1 MITFTGVNSHTGVGY
16 FKTEDT
22 TKPQLFMFCQ
32 ADPKE
37 YTQGFKMAV
46 QWRNGSM
53 LFVDDGNGFF
63 LLLCIF
69 NCEFIENLHEFL
81 VKDKRRHIFVVI
93 VDIFSY

>member
-1 MITFTGVNSHTGVGY
+1 MNSHTGVGY

-22 TKPQLFMFCQ
+22 SKPQLFMFCQ

-53 LFVDDGNGFF
+53 LFVDDGKVFTYSFKNVHINLDLKSVHQAFF
-63 LLLCIF
+63 IK
-69 NCEFIENLHEFL
+69 EFQTKLYIYAFC
-81 VKDKRRHIFVVI
+81 FVL
-93 VDIFSY
+93 F